1 MNLSRAKVVNANEG
15 DQMKPIC
22 FGGML
27 LLWTL
32 PLAAQAQL
40 DRGSGVNTR
49 LAQEV
54 RHQLAMLP
62 YYSVFDNLE
71 FRIEGTTVILSGQV
85 TRPSLKSDAETV
97 VRRLEGVNKI
107 VNEIQVL
114 PLSPDDDRLR
124 IAAYRAIYSKE
135 PLQIK
140 YGVRAVP
147 PIHIIVNNG
156 NVTLEGVVDSQADKD
171 LAGLAANGVP
181 GIFSIKNN
189 LRVEQK

>member
-15 DQMKPIC
+15 DQMKPMC
-22 FGGML
+22 FGWML

-71 FRIEGTTVILSGQV
+71 FRIEGTKVILSGQV

-181 GIFSIKNN
+181 GIFSVKNN

>member
-1 MNLSRAKVVNANEG
+1 
-15 DQMKPIC
+15 MKS
-22 FGGML
+22 FGWKLLL
-27 LLWTL
+27 LLWAL
-32 PLAAQAQL
+32 PVVAQTQL
-40 DRGSGVNTR
+40 EKGSGINTR

-71 FRIEGTTVILSGQV
+71 FKAEGSTVTLSGQV

-107 VNEIQVL
+107 VNDIQVL
-114 PLSPDDDRLR
+114 PVSPNDDRIR
-124 IAAYRAIYSKE
+124 IAVYRAIYSKE

-140 YGVRAVP
+140 YGIRAVP
-147 PIHIIVNNG
+147 PIHIIVSNG

-171 LAGLAANGVP
+171 LAGLAANGVS
-181 GIFSIKNN
+181 GIFSVKNN
-189 LRVEQK
+189 LRLEQK

>member
-1 MNLSRAKVVNANEG
+1 MRVKYIG
-15 DQMKPIC
+15 WK
-22 FGGML
+22 L
-27 LLWTL
+27 LLVLWAL
-32 PLAAQAQL
+32 PVVAQTQL
-40 DRGSGVNTR
+40 EKGSGINTR
-49 LAQEV
+49 LAQDV

-71 FRIEGTTVILSGQV
+71 FKAEGSTVTLAGQV

-107 VNEIQVL
+107 VNDIQVL
-114 PLSPDDDRLR
+114 PLSPNDDRIR
-124 IAAYRAIYSKE
+124 IAVFRAIYSKE

-140 YGVRAVP
+140 YAVRAVP
-147 PIHIIVNNG
+147 PIHIIVSNG

-171 LAGLAANGVP
+171 LAGLAANGVS
-181 GIFSIKNN
+181 GIFSVKNN